1 MRIRTTLVFVFV
13 GLALVETSKPVWAH
27 HSLVSQFS
35 LAKPIT
41 LRGAVTKVVWHNP
54 HGRIYVDVKNAEGL
68 VENWMIE
75 TGATGRM
82 IRRGLSRA
90 DFAFGVEV
98 IVAGYAARDGTRN
111 VAGMIVTFPD
121 REESSPSREARFS
134 LGR

>member
-1 MRIRTTLVFVFV
+1 MKSRTTLVIVLV
-13 GLALVETSKPVWAH
+13 GFALVETSQPVWAH

-35 LAKPIT
+35 LTKPIT
-41 LRGAVTKVVWHNP
+41 LRGTVTKVAWHNP
-54 HGRIYVDVKNAEGL
+54 HGRIYVDVKNAEGV

-82 IRRGLSRA
+82 IRRGLNRA

-98 IVAGYAARDGTRN
+98 IVAGYAARDGSRS

-121 REESSPSREARFS
+121 REGSSPPREASFS

>member
-1 MRIRTTLVFVFV
+1 MRIRTTLVIVLAA
-13 GLALVETSKPVWAH
+13 LALVKTSEPVWAH

-35 LAKPIT
+35 LEKPIT
-41 LRGAVTKVVWHNP
+41 LRGTVTKLVWHNP
-54 HGRIYVDVKNAEGL
+54 HGRIYVDVKNTEGL

-82 IRRGLSRA
+82 IRRGLTKA

-98 IVAGYAARDGTRN
+98 IVAGYAARDGKRS
-111 VAGMIVTFPD
+111 VAGVSVTFPD
-121 REESSPSREARFS
+121 REGSSPPREASFS